1 MMGTKHNGCVNAR
14 YKGTIT
20 YFLLTMMMCV
30 MVYYVQ
36 GMVWSLQS
44 VIVCSKASWSLYSR

>member
-44 VIVCSKASWSLYSR
+44 VIVCSKAS